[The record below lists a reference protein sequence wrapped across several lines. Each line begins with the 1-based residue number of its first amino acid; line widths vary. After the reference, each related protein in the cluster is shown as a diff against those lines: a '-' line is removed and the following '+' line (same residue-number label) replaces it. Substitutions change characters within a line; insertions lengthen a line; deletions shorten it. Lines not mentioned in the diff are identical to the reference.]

1 MENDEI
7 IQPDLFGL
15 REKQEQSKQALIERN
30 LADKAAGIKP
40 VKKPLFDAIEP
51 EKEGD
56 EQ

>member
-56 EQ
+56 GQ

>member
-1 MENDEI
+1 MGNDEA

-40 VKKPLFDAIEP
+40 VKKPLFDKIEA
-51 EKEGD
+51 EEERG